1 MKISLKAQ
9 GMIWLLR
16 TQGRMTLQQILENC
30 TDGRDAAKAALQELK
45 TLNLVS
51 MSKVRS
57 SGRFEVFVY
66 SLTSNGKSVNGE
78 RLENT
83 GILTKDIP
91 PLTENP
97 SMVEPVAVN
106 PLMTE
111 MIDNEPFIP
120 TTDGKSVNGAE
131 KTASL
136 SINNKR
142 SNKSEYS
149 NNNTTAQKLK
159 NDEVEESEVV
169 TVESSKKKQKPS
181 DKVPKV
187 LFRDTEFVLLAD
199 GRKRFRAALIARN
212 PAYELADT
220 DYYYE
225 RALNWSD
232 NDNWKVNWVAT
243 VANWITDDA
252 SKNKLV
258 KAKTNLQHDSSS
270 KNFDTITERD
280 LERAARIA
288 QKYGY

>member
-9 GMIWLLR
+9 GMTWLLR
-16 TQGRMTLQQILENC
+16 RQGRMTLQQILEYC
-30 TDGRDAAKAALQELK
+30 TDGRDAVKAALQELK
-45 TLNLVS
+45 TLGLVN
-51 MSKVRS
+51 MSECRS
-57 SGRFEVFVY
+57 KGRFDSY
-66 SLTSNGKSVNGE
+66 YYALTASGKTVAGKSIHGE
-78 RLENT
+78 RLE
-83 GILTKDIP
+83 DIRVLP
-91 PLTENP
+91 QVEKPSLENP
-97 SMVEPVAVN
+97 PTVELLQDVDSEIITSAVN
-106 PLMTE
+106 
-111 MIDNEPFIP
+111 
-120 TTDGKSVNGAE
+120 GKSTCGDK

-136 SINNKR
+136 SINSKR
-142 SNKSEYS
+142 SNKSKYS